1 MNSEKGTT
9 SNLKDLQIQCSKGT
23 SIFTSWLCLCLALFI
38 LLLFSHGF
46 TLGNEL
52 AMLDFLM
59 NVLGAK
65 YF

>member
-1 MNSEKGTT
+1 MVMSL
-9 SNLKDLQIQCSKGT
+9 S
-23 SIFTSWLCLCLALFI
+23 ALLI

-65 YF
+65 YC